1 MTIDKHYPSAYTFGG
16 IDISFPFPL
25 DSVKSLEYKF
35 LDPLELGW
43 KSGKEGKEEEE
54 KRKKKKT
61 IETALFTGTMS
72 GIHPRERYSLE
83 NRRRLLGLLSR
94 ATSSPRIGHF
104 LYYIPY
110 FLSTKPS

>member
-25 DSVKSLEYKF
+25 DSAKSLEYKF

-43 KSGKEGKEEEE
+43 KSGKEGKEEKEE
-54 KRKKKKT
+54 KKKT
-61 IETALFTGTMS
+61 LETALFTGTMS

>member
-1 MTIDKHYPSAYTFGG
+1 MTIDKHYPSAHTFGG

-61 IETALFTGTMS
+61 LETALFTGTTS

-94 ATSSPRIGHF
+94 ATPPSRIGHF

>member
-1 MTIDKHYPSAYTFGG
+1 MTIDKHYPSAHTFEG

-25 DSVKSLEYKF
+25 DSAKSLEYKF

-43 KSGKEGKEEEE
+43 KSGKEGKEEKEE
-54 KRKKKKT
+54 KKKT
-61 IETALFTGTMS
+61 LETALFTGTMS

-83 NRRRLLGLLSR
+83 NRRRLR
-94 ATSSPRIGHF
+94 ATPPRIGHF